1 MHGLSRHGL
10 SARGA
15 TAALIVRL
23 LPFAIIFFCVQ
34 FGVRL
39 TLALRVKGEAADGVW
54 SFLAPFLIGAWFDL
68 AVFCALAAPVVL
80 WWLIAPQSLK
90 GRRLDRAAT
99 LTGAALFLLFCLIV
113 AIGEHLFWT
122 EFGTRFN
129 FIAVD
134 YLIYTREV
142 VQNIWQSYPI
152 GKLFSLLLLF
162 TSAGTILARRWLSPP
177 SDEAAL
183 GARWFPALVAL
194 MAPLVIV
201 SATPTSL
208 AYTRNNA
215 YANELAL
222 NGIWALTYA
231 FFHNEIE
238 YRRFY
243 RTRPADVVAK
253 RLETLLAEKAA
264 TLTSPGQDPLTRSMR
279 REGRML
285 RKNVML
291 VTMESMG
298 ADYMAHFGN
307 RQNITPNLDR
317 IASEGL
323 LFTQLLATGT
333 RTVRG
338 LEALTLSVPPTP
350 GQSILRRPHNA
361 GLFTLGDVFRER
373 GYDTRFLYGGYGYF
387 DNMNAF
393 FGGNGFEVIDRTSL
407 SSEEIHFENVWGVSD
422 EDLFQRVLKEADRS
436 FAAGTPFFQLVMT
449 TSNHRPFTY
458 PNGVIDIFSKTG
470 RLGGVKYADY
480 AIGRFVEAARL
491 KPWFKDTLFVFI
503 ADHTAGTGGRIELDP
518 TRYHIPLI
526 FYAPSFVTPAT
537 HDGLASQIDVAPVL
551 LGLLNTSY
559 ISRFYG
565 RDVLNEPDAMPR
577 AFISTYEKVALV
589 RGDTTLVLGPRQ
601 TIAAY
606 AGLSKKPRAEIDPE
620 LEADA
625 IAYFQS
631 ASAWSQHSRRLDT
644 LLHVD

>member
-15 TAALIVRL
+15 TAALAARL
-23 LPFAIIFFCVQ
+23 VPFAIIFFGIQ

-54 SFLAPFLIGAWFDL
+54 TFFAPFLIGAWFDL

-222 NGIWALTYA
+222 NGIWALAYA

-458 PNGVIDIFSKTG
+458 PSGVIDIFSKTG

-491 KPWFKDTLFVFI
+491 KPWFNDTLFVFV

-537 HDGLASQIDVAPVL
+537 YDRLASQIDVAPVL

-559 ISRFYG
+559 VSRFYG

-577 AFISTYEKVALV
+577 AFISTYEKVGLV

-601 TIAAY
+601 TVAAY
-606 AGLSKKPRAEIDPE
+606 AGLSKKPRTDINAE

-631 ASAWSQHSRRLDT
+631 ASAWSQHSRRIDT

>member
-1 MHGLSRHGL
+1 
-10 SARGA
+10 
-15 TAALIVRL
+15 V
-23 LPFAIIFFCVQ
+23 PFAIIFFGIQ

-39 TLALRVKGEAADGVW
+39 TLALRVKQEAADSVW
-54 SFLAPFLIGAWFDL
+54 DVLASFLVGAWFDL
-68 AVFCALAAPVVL
+68 AVFCVCAVPVVL
-80 WWLIAPQSLK
+80 WWLILPQHLK
-90 GRRLDRAAT
+90 GGRLDRAAT
-99 LTGAALFLLFCLIV
+99 LAGTALFLLACLII

-152 GKLFSLLLLF
+152 GKLFSALLLF
-162 TSAGTILARRWLSPP
+162 SCAGTVLAGRWLAPTGDGTP
-177 SDEAAL
+177 L
-183 GARWFPALVAL
+183 GARWLPALAAL
-194 MAPLVIV
+194 LAPFMLV

-243 RTRPADVVAK
+243 RTQPSDVVAK
-253 RLETLLAEKAA
+253 RLESLLAEKNALLAA
-264 TLTSPGQDPLTRSMR
+264 PGRDPLTRSVR

-298 ADYMAHFGN
+298 AEYMAHFGN

-338 LEALTLSVPPTP
+338 LEALALSVPPTP

-361 GLFTLGDVFRER
+361 GLFTLGDVFRDR

-393 FGGNGFEVIDRTSL
+393 FAGNGFEVIDRTSL

-422 EDLFQRVLKEADRS
+422 EDLYQRVLKEADRS
-436 FAAGTPFFQLVMT
+436 FAAGKAFLQLVMT
-449 TSNHRPFTY
+449 TSNHRPFSY

-480 AIGRFVEAARL
+480 AIGRFLDAARL
-491 KPWFKDTLFVFI
+491 KPWFKDTLFVFV

-526 FYAPSFVTPAT
+526 FYAPSFVAPAT
-537 HDGLASQIDVAPVL
+537 YEGMASQIDVAPVL

-559 ISRFYG
+559 VSRFYG
-565 RDVLNEPDAMPR
+565 RDVLNEQDAVPR
-577 AFISTYEKVALV
+577 AFISTYEKVGLV
-589 RGDTTLVLGPRQ
+589 RADTTLVLGPRQ

-606 AGLSKKPRAEIDPE
+606 AGLSKRRRADIDPE

-625 IAYFQS
+625 IAFFQS
-631 ASAWSQHSRRLDT
+631 ASNWSQLSRRLDT

>member
-1 MHGLSRHGL
+1 MHGLSYRHAG
-10 SARGA
+10 
-15 TAALIVRL
+15 AALGARL
-23 LPFAIIFFCVQ
+23 LPFALIFFLSQ

-39 TLALRVKGEAADGVW
+39 SLALRVKGEAADGVW
-54 SFLAPFLIGAWFDL
+54 GFLAPFLIGAWFDL
-68 AVFCALAAPVVL
+68 AVFCVCAVPVVL
-80 WWLIAPQSLK
+80 WWLLAPQRLK
-90 GRRLDRAAT
+90 GGRLDRAGT
-99 LTGAALFLLFCLIV
+99 LAGAALFLLFCLTV

-152 GKLFSLLLLF
+152 GKLFGALLLF
-162 TSAGTILARRWLSPP
+162 TGAGTLIARRWLSP
-177 SDEAAL
+177 AADRAL
-183 GARWFPALVAL
+183 FGARWLPALL
-194 MAPLVIV
+194 GLIAPVVVV
-201 SATPTSL
+201 SITPTSL

-222 NGIWALTYA
+222 NGIWALAYA

-243 RTRPADVVAK
+243 RTRPAEAVAK
-253 RLETLLAEKAA
+253 RIESLLEEKDAHLA
-264 TLTSPGQDPLTRSMR
+264 SPGRDPLTRVVR
-279 REGRML
+279 REGPML

-291 VTMESMG
+291 ISMESMG
-298 ADYMAHFGN
+298 AEYMAHFGN
-307 RQNITPNLDR
+307 RQSITPNLDR

-361 GLFTLGDVFRER
+361 GLFTLGDVFRDR

-393 FGGNGFEVIDRTSL
+393 FAGNGFDVIDRTSL
-407 SSEEIHFENVWGVSD
+407 STEEIDFENVWGVSD

-480 AIGRFVEAARL
+480 AIGHLIEAARR
-491 KPWFKDTLFVFI
+491 KPWFKDTLFVFV
-503 ADHTAGTGGRIELDP
+503 ADHTAGTGGKLELDP

-526 FYAPSFVTPAT
+526 FYAPGFVAPAT
-537 HDGLASQIDVAPVL
+537 HDGLASQIDVAPIL

-565 RDVLNEPDAMPR
+565 RDVRNDRHAVPR

-601 TIAAY
+601 TVAAY
-606 AGLSKKPRAEIDPE
+606 AGLSKKPRADIDPQ
-620 LEADA
+620 LETDA

-631 ASAWSQHSRRLDT
+631 ASGWSQRSRRLDT
-644 LLHVD
+644 LINVD

>member
-1 MHGLSRHGL
+1 MHGL
-10 SARGA
+10 SARA
-15 TAALIVRL
+15 AAALAARL
-23 LPFAIIFFCVQ
+23 MPFAIIFFSIQ

-39 TLALRVKGEAADGVW
+39 TLALRVRKEAADGVW
-54 SFLAPFLIGAWFDL
+54 DVLASFLIGAWFDV
-68 AVFCALAAPVVL
+68 AVFCVCGVPVVL
-80 WWLIAPQSLK
+80 WWLIVPQNLK
-90 GRRLDRAAT
+90 GSRLDRAAT
-99 LTGAALFLLFCLIV
+99 LASTALFLLSCLIV

-152 GKLFSLLLLF
+152 GKLFGALLLF
-162 TSAGTILARRWLSPP
+162 SCAGTVLASRWLSPP
-177 SDEAAL
+177 GDGAPL
-183 GARWFPALVAL
+183 GARWLPALAAL
-194 MAPLVIV
+194 LAPVMLV

-243 RTRPADVVAK
+243 KTQPSDVAAK
-253 RLETLLAEKAA
+253 RLATLLAEKDALLA
-264 TLTSPGQDPLTRSMR
+264 SPGRDPLTRSVR

-291 VTMESMG
+291 ITMESMG
-298 ADYMAHFGN
+298 AEYMAHFGN

-361 GLFTLGDVFRER
+361 GLFTLGDVFRDR

-393 FGGNGFEVIDRTSL
+393 FAGNGFEVIDRTSL
-407 SSEEIHFENVWGVSD
+407 SSAEIHFENVWGVSD
-422 EDLFQRVLKEADRS
+422 EDLYQRVLKEADRS

-449 TSNHRPFTY
+449 TSNHRPFSY

-480 AIGRFVEAARL
+480 AIGHFLDAARL
-491 KPWFKDTLFVFI
+491 KPWFKDTLFVFV

-526 FYAPSFVTPAT
+526 FYAPSFVAPAT
-537 HDGLASQIDVAPVL
+537 HEGMASQIDVAPVL

-559 ISRFYG
+559 VSRFYG
-565 RDVLNEPDAMPR
+565 RDVLNERDAVPR
-577 AFISTYEKVALV
+577 AFISTYEKVGLV

-606 AGLSKKPRAEIDPE
+606 AGLSKKRRADIDPE

-625 IAYFQS
+625 ITYFQS
-631 ASAWSQHSRRLDT
+631 ASDWSQHSRRLDT

>member
-15 TAALIVRL
+15 TAALAARL
-23 LPFAIIFFCVQ
+23 VPFAIIFFGIQ

-54 SFLAPFLIGAWFDL
+54 TFFAPFLIGAWFDL

-491 KPWFKDTLFVFI
+491 KPWFNDTLFVFV

-537 HDGLASQIDVAPVL
+537 YDRLASQIDVAPVL

-559 ISRFYG
+559 VSRFYG

-577 AFISTYEKVALV
+577 AFISTYEKVGLV

-601 TIAAY
+601 TVAAY
-606 AGLSKKPRAEIDPE
+606 AGLSKKPRTDINAE

-631 ASAWSQHSRRLDT
+631 ASAWSQHSRRIDT